1 IVSGILGTI
10 TVKHPRTGL
19 SSEPIPFT
27 AREFTLYRHEIPR
40 KLKAVEA
47 DGTLKDIDLFES
59 LVDED
64 GNVEIWI
71 QCSEPAQ
78 YFGMAQADV
87 YVQGGDAPFAG
98 NFTKAYVGLWLQMVI
113 ITCFGVMLSTFL
125 SAPVALFA
133 TGITLVIGL
142 FRGFIISVAT
152 GEQVGGGPVESFIR
166 IITQM
171 NQTIELDMGKP
182 VEWIIKGIDA
192 VLMFFMWIAA
202 NVFPDYRALDTSRF
216 VAYGFNIDGNLL
228 AQHCL
233 IALAYFVVL
242 SVFGN
247 FFLKSREIA
256 A

>member
-1 IVSGILGTI
+1 
-10 TVKHPRTGL
+10 
-19 SSEPIPFT
+19 
-27 AREFTLYRHEIPR
+27 
-40 KLKAVEA
+40 
-47 DGTLKDIDLFES
+47 
-59 LVDED
+59 
-64 GNVEIWI
+64 
-71 QCSEPAQ
+71 
-78 YFGMAQADV
+78 
-87 YVQGGDAPFAG
+87 
-98 NFTKAYVGLWLQMVI
+98 
-113 ITCFGVMLSTFL
+113 
-125 SAPVALFA
+125 
-133 TGITLVIGL
+133 
-142 FRGFIISVAT
+142 
-152 GEQVGGGPVESFIR
+152 
-166 IITQM
+166 M